1 MEIII
6 SIAWLAFLIYI
17 LYKFRTK
24 LNSTDDNGRI
34 EFNCVSERIE
44 RLNNIRER
52 LQTVE
57 EMITDITVCSPDEH
71 EKVISCEWMN
81 GVGKKQRYDLWIDGK
96 NNNSNELLKIAYSE
110 RKRLRSSL
118 LSEIKDLSERCYE
131 NSYDNDMKIKEITER
146 GVAESDR
153 L

>member
-17 LYKFRTK
+17 LYRFCHKF
-24 LNSTDDNGRI
+24 NISDDNGRI
-34 EFNCVSERIE
+34 EFDCISERIE

-71 EKVISCEWMN
+71 EKVISREWLN
-81 GVGKKQRYDLWIDGK
+81 GVGEKQKYDLWIDGK

-131 NSYDNDMKIKEITER
+131 NSYDNDVKIEEINER